1 MFAGVRRSLCSL
13 QPPTWWWSSSV
24 TARKREPEPRVA
36 KSPAAELQLQ
46 ALLLQQLLVL
56 LLQQLPALQLQPQ
69 QALLVS
75 RRNLGFSLFCLS
87 HQHSFIH
94 SDTIMSIAMSYTI
107 KYGRVSGL
115 KGKNRRINVF
125 QILKDTKYRSDW
137 IFLYYIFRNK
147 IQNMF

>member
-1 MFAGVRRSLCSL
+1 M
-13 QPPTWWWSSSV
+13 

-36 KSPAAELQLQ
+36 KSPAAELQLP
-46 ALLLQQLLVL
+46 ALLLQQL
-56 LLQQLPALQLQPQ
+56 

-75 RRNLGFSLFCLS
+75 RRNLGFSFFRLS

-125 QILKDTKYRSDW
+125 QILKDTKYRSD
-137 IFLYYIFRNK
+137 
-147 IQNMF
+147 